1 MSVLAVVAALSTAQ
15 GQAWQSFWKRICGVE
30 IGGMQGRQSRRGA
43 QMQRWSAAW
52 LFIAISVLGPLS
64 HGRAQGTDEV
74 SSSGVSYVTP
84 FPPGDIYKL
93 QVYGDGYAEGLLQGL
108 SDVAK
113 SLDRI
118 DLPKKLR
125 SIQQLVRAEA
135 EDEIRAEEQ
144 ARDVIHIAV
153 VMLGLND
160 RGSLRVSGGNS
171 IRCCTTAWKEQ
182 YGLRY
187 DRLLKALKR
196 RNMAIYVVGMPP
208 LRRQDANADIETIN
222 EVLLER
228 AQANGIRFVEVAE
241 SFMDENGS
249 FTQFGPDVSGNREK
263 LRDGDGV
270 GFTNA
275 GNRKLASL
283 VANELKRDLAIA
295 RAERAVPLAG
305 AEPDQR
311 RINPEKVAAQAWK
324 GIITKDSKEARPVAS
339 GGPAPSL
346 AVARAAPG
354 QGDQKVET
362 SRLVLKFIGANGREE
377 TASVDIVRPAIPAA
391 VIALLTRKETAEA
404 SQPRFEMLAD
414 DVGNG
419 ISVSTMVAA
428 LPDVAGV
435 AGRRR
440 GTASLANYTT
450 VWVKGERLPT
460 KPGRA
465 DDFAWPRPDAVALP
479 ASLPT
484 ATGPANPSARGTP
497 QKSAIPDAQSQFQR
511 TRPLPGAPKG

>member
-1 MSVLAVVAALSTAQ
+1 MD
-15 GQAWQSFWKRICGVE
+15 
-30 IGGMQGRQSRRGA
+30 GRQAKNGVLMLHQGLCSR
-43 QMQRWSAAW
+43 AAW
-52 LFIAISVLGPLS
+52 LCAIVALLAFTCMLALTMSA
-64 HGRAQGTDEV
+64 RAQSTDDLAGG
-74 SSSGVSYVTP
+74 GVSYVTP

-113 SLDRI
+113 SLDRV
-118 DLPKKLR
+118 DLPKKHRSVPSFLR
-125 SIQQLVRAEA
+125 IETD
-135 EDEIRAEEQ
+135 EDVRAEEQ

-153 VMLGLND
+153 ILIGLND
-160 RGSLRVSGGNS
+160 RGSLRVQGSNA
-171 IRCCTTAWKEQ
+171 IRCCTSAWKEQ
-182 YGLRY
+182 YGQRF

-208 LRRQDANADIETIN
+208 LRRADANADAETVN

-241 SFMDENGS
+241 SFADENGS
-249 FTQFGPDVSGNREK
+249 FSQFGPDIAGNREK

-270 GFTNA
+270 GFTSA

-283 VANELKRDLAIA
+283 VANELKRDLATA

-311 RINPEKVAAQAWK
+311 RINPEKAAALAWK
-324 GIITKDSKEARPVAS
+324 SIVAKDGKDGKEPARSLVQ
-339 GGPAPSL
+339 GGAQGGSAPSL
-346 AVARAAPG
+346 AHVRGAPG

-362 SRLVLKFIGANGREE
+362 SRLTLKFVGANGREE
-377 TASVDIVRPAIPAA
+377 TSTVEIVRPAIAAA
-391 VIALLTRKETAEA
+391 VIALVTRKETAEA

-419 ISVSTMVAA
+419 VSVSTMVAA
-428 LPDVAGV
+428 LPDAVGP

-440 GTASLANYTT
+440 GTASLANYAA
-450 VWVKGERLPT
+450 VWVKGERLPS

-479 ASLPT
+479 AAAAVPAGGST
-484 ATGPANPSARGTP
+484 AKAAP
-497 QKSAIPDAQSQFQR
+497 QRPNVPDAQSQLPR
-511 TRPLPGAPKG
+511 SRPLPGAPRG